1 LAPSR
6 IATAHAVPKKQN
18 IRKKLLGK
26 PEIVEKVLDNTGS
39 LDEWHGRH

>member
-1 LAPSR
+1 LASR

-18 IRKKLLGK
+18 ITKKKLLGK
-26 PEIVEKVLDNTGS
+26 PEIIEKVLDNTGS